1 MHKIV
6 LDVQNDGLALIL
18 ASDDEGEPTRF
29 ATVYRMKDGWHTKL
43 ASQHTRHAWT
53 GPFDSAED
61 AFEAMK
67 ASVSEPA

>member
-1 MHKIV
+1 MKKIV
-6 LDVQNDGLALIL
+6 LDVQNDGLAFIL
-18 ASDDEGEPTRF
+18 EARDDDEPNRL

-43 ASQHTRHAWT
+43 ATQHTRHAWS

-61 AFEAMK
+61 ALEAME

>member
-1 MHKIV
+1 MTKIA
-6 LDVQNDGLALIL
+6 LDVQNEGLALIL
-18 ASDDEGEPTRF
+18 ASEDGNEPKRL

-43 ASQHTRHAWT
+43 ASQHTRHAWA

-67 ASVSEPA
+67 ASVSAPA